1 MSKPLPFDDYDDD
14 VSDDDIVYEPLDDV
28 AWVDEED
35 LDAIEV
41 TEDDVVEIDEAAEAG
56 VADEVTAPGALD
68 AGAEAGTPAP
78 ASLAPEAAPT
88 ALPLFP
94 EESPA
99 LERAPDSVQE
109 PASPPCLFRVVV
121 PLSDELR
128 DAIEIARGTHALDV
142 APPDTLELI
151 APFRCDDDAALED
164 ALEEWAVE
172 RLPIHLTL
180 SEVTAEVVGAQRY
193 LAGWLLTPPGRLAAA
208 QQALKRA
215 LADLIEPCADA
226 PDAFEPRVI
235 VADRVAPT
243 IFPHLIA
250 EMQRLFETQ
259 AWAIE
264 EIALE
269 EASSGDRTSRWI
281 PRLSL
286 P

>member
-1 MSKPLPFDDYDDD
+1 M
-14 VSDDDIVYEPLDDV
+14 
-28 AWVDEED
+28 
-35 LDAIEV
+35 
-41 TEDDVVEIDEAAEAG
+41 T
-56 VADEVTAPGALD
+56 
-68 AGAEAGTPAP
+68 
-78 ASLAPEAAPT
+78 
-88 ALPLFP
+88 
-94 EESPA
+94 PA
-99 LERAPDSVQE
+99 LE
-109 PASPPCLFRVVV
+109 
-121 PLSDELR
+121 DELR
-128 DAIEIARGTHALDV
+128 NGLLSA
-142 APPDTLELI
+142 
-151 APFRCDDDAALED
+151 
-164 ALEEWAVE
+164 
-172 RLPIHLTL
+172 LPIHLTL
-180 SEVTAEVVGAQRY
+180 SEVTPRCRRERY
-193 LAGWLLTPPGRLAAA
+193 LAGWLLTPEGRLAAA

-215 LADLIEPCADA
+215 LADHNRPCADA